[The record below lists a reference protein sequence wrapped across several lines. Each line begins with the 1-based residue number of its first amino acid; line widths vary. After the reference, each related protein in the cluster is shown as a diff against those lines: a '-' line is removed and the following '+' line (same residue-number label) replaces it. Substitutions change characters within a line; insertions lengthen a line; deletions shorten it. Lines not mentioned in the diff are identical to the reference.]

1 MQTKKARRRLFSLTR
16 HPLNQP
22 SLFSQIFKRSR
33 ATTLAKTLSAPNCTA
48 KPPKVKRYISNR
60 ESSRDHTLHI
70 LRLVVE
76 DADAVHE
83 LLPQMNGTAMDDSNE
98 SGSYDGSSSED
109 GSRENGTHAWPTR
122 EQMDVKSIEA
132 SLRAA

>member
-1 MQTKKARRRLFSLTR
+1 
-16 HPLNQP
+16 
-22 SLFSQIFKRSR
+22 
-33 ATTLAKTLSAPNCTA
+33 
-48 KPPKVKRYISNR
+48 
-60 ESSRDHTLHI
+60 
-70 LRLVVE
+70 
-76 DADAVHE
+76 
-83 LLPQMNGTAMDDSNE
+83 MDDSNE